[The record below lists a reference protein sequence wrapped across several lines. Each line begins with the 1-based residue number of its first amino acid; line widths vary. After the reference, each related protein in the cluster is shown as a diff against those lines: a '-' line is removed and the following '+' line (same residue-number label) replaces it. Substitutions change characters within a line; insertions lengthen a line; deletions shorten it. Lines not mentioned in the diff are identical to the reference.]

1 MSAGNSNHWGVP
13 WGFSVPAATPLG
25 VQSTQFPRGDPQD
38 GSQLTMVGTNSLIH
52 LSGFSSFPVLFL
64 LTPPTPILTSW
75 DHFRI
80 TYLCPCPGSAPVR
93 AACLVTQSCL
103 TPCDPMDC
111 SPPGSSV
118 QEILQATMLEW
129 AAIPFSRGSSQPRD
143 QTCVSC
149 ISSIAGRF
157 LTVEPPGNLW
167 SVS

>member
-111 SPPGSSV
+111 SPPG
-118 QEILQATMLEW
+118 LC
-129 AAIPFSRGSSQPRD
+129 PRD
-143 QTCVSC
+143 S
-149 ISSIAGRF
+149 
-157 LTVEPPGNLW
+157 PGNNAGVGCHSLFQGIFPTQG
-167 SVS
+167 SNLCLLHL

>member
-1 MSAGNSNHWGVP
+1 M
-13 WGFSVPAATPLG
+13 G
-25 VQSTQFPRGDPQD
+25 VQCPSRHTPWSSVHAVPQRGPTGWLSVDHGGD
-38 GSQLTMVGTNSLIH
+38 QLFNSLVW
-52 LSGFSSFPVLFL
+52 LFFLPCPV
-64 LTPPTPILTSW
+64 PPKPLTPILTLW

-93 AACLVTQSCL
+93 AVCLVTQSCP

-111 SPPGSSV
+111 SPLGSSV

-149 ISSIAGRF
+149 ISGIAGRF
-157 LTVEPPGNLW
+157 LTVESPGNLW